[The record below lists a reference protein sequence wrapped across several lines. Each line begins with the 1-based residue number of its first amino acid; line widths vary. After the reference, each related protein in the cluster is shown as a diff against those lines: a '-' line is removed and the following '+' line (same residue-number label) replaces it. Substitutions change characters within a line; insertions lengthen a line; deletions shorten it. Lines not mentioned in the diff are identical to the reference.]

1 MIEKGEM
8 GLCFRKDG
16 MCVARETGNVESTV
30 WSVWLRPKVEPTQ
43 AR

>member
-16 MCVARETGNVESTV
+16 MCVAGETGNVRHL
-30 WSVWLRPKVEPTQ
+30 WSPQCGPSG
-43 AR
+43 